1 MFFDICWYLFIIVVI
16 CCYLLI
22 FVDICFHLLMFVD
35 IRRCL
40 LVFVNICWNC
50 GYLAMLVEHARP
62 LGEGRRIAFYCGC
75 KSPKSIPRS
84 IPKVYPG
91 VYQKC
96 CRSAHYAFVGFVFVI
111 MCSYFLLFV
120 CSRCLLMILGSVVIV
135 WYLLLLVGIRK
146 YS

>member
-1 MFFDICWYLFIIVVI
+1 MYIYYLEGSGHSPRVPGRSPGAPGHNPRVPSHRPEVAG
-16 CCYLLI
+16 YSGGKAHPQLDAYTRLL
-22 FVDICFHLLMFVD
+22 
-35 IRRCL
+35 
-40 LVFVNICWNC
+40 
-50 GYLAMLVEHARP
+50 LAGGNERLQHARP
-62 LGEGRRIAFYCGC
+62 LGEGRRIACYCGC

-135 WYLLLLVGIRK
+135 
-146 YS
+146 